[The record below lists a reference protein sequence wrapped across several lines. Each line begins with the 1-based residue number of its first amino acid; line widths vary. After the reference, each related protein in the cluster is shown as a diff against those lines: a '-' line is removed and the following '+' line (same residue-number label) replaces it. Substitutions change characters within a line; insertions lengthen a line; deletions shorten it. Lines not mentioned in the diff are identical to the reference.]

1 MFQDESVVSVMK
13 SLKIIILTPLLL
25 IALAAS
31 YLALTNYQCK
41 QYLQGVSDYDLQ
53 TKEGVTLLKSTGNL
67 YTGKAYATVC
77 GGECGFMSCALLHWR
92 AEYKEGKLHGEFD
105 APLSGIGDKHWFN
118 PGDETE
124 TYIYENGTRIK

>member
-1 MFQDESVVSVMK
+1 
-13 SLKIIILTPLLL
+13 
-25 IALAAS
+25 
-31 YLALTNYQCK
+31 
-41 QYLQGVSDYDLQ
+41 
-53 TKEGVTLLKSTGNL
+53 
-67 YTGKAYATVC
+67 
-77 GGECGFMSCALLHWR
+77 MSCALLHWR